1 VDEQATHYQR
11 LADLKHSL
19 AIGAIFKDEFDY
31 ILEWLAWHQMAGF
44 NDFYIAD
51 NASTDGTRE
60 LLEALSEI
68 KQLNIIY
75 QPTRENIAGVIN
87 NQTAAYNRI
96 SQLFLGNV
104 EGILFIDADEFLI
117 HESMIDG
124 AEYKLLHD
132 LFDDPKIAMV
142 GINWRTF
149 GSSGHKKKDPG
160 LVLERFRDYFR
171 NFKNKKNTGTYTH
184 NFIKSMSR
192 IKYTKSINIHHGLF
206 VAEEILVNPLGTPVT
221 EFLTIQDGIFKAA
234 KISGMVKDV
243 CEGPLRI
250 NHYVIKS
257 WEEFVT
263 KKKRGRAN
271 TSDRISDSFFKQRD
285 LLFNGAQFKF
295 NEKKIERLK
304 AKIQELSNAIDS
316 TSFNQSLSGF
326 IDVNNKDKISG
337 WLANDKGESKDLKVN
352 IFVNSVYQ
360 GFAKVGF
367 FRPDLKEKKIS
378 IDGFSGFRW
387 THPQTLKNGDK
398 VEIYVHA
405 NKYRF
410 PKNACIEI
418 V

>member
-11 LADLKHSL
+11 LEDLKHSL
-19 AIGAIFKDEFDY
+19 AIGAIFKDEFEY

-87 NQTAAYNRI
+87 NQTAAYDRI

-132 LFDDPKIAMV
+132 LFGDPKIAMV

-149 GSSGHKKKDPG
+149 GSSGQKTWESG
-160 LVLERFRDYFR
+160 LVIERFNEYFKAAR
-171 NFKNKKNTGTYTH
+171 NHKPLVTH
-184 NFIKSMSR
+184 NRLKSISR
-192 IKYTKSINIHHGLF
+192 IKFTRGISVHVSDFCEDALC
-206 VAEEILVNPLGTPVT
+206 VDPLGNAIEFVSVNNTPV
-221 EFLTIQDGIFKAA
+221 
-234 KISGMVKDV
+234 KISSLSKHV
-243 CEGPLRI
+243 CESPLRI

-263 KKKRGRAN
+263 KKQKRGRADI
-271 TSDRISDSFFKQRD
+271 SARRSDSFFEEHD
-285 LLFNGAQFKF
+285 FNGAQFKF
-295 NEKKIERLK
+295 HKKKIERLK
-304 AKIQELSNAIDS
+304 AKIQELNNALDS
-316 TSFNQSLSGF
+316 TSFNRRLTGF
-326 IDVNNKDKISG
+326 IDVNNKNKISG
-337 WLANDKGESKDLKVN
+337 WLVNEQGKSKDLKVN

-367 FRPDLKEKKIS
+367 YRHDLKEKKIS

-387 THPQTLKNGDK
+387 THAQTLKNGDK
-398 VEIYVHA
+398 VEVYVHA
-405 NKYRF
+405 NRYKF
-410 PKNACIEI
+410 PKNASIEI
-418 V
+418 GLNI

>member
-1 VDEQATHYQR
+1 MV
-11 LADLKHSL
+11 KPL
-19 AIGAIFKDEFDY
+19 AIGAIFKDEFEY
-31 ILEWLAWHQMAGF
+31 ILEWLGWHQIAGF
-44 NDFYIAD
+44 HNFYIAD

-60 LLEALSEI
+60 LLEALSDI
-68 KQLNIIY
+68 KQINIIY

-87 NQTAAYNRI
+87 NQTAAYERI

-132 LFDDPKIAMV
+132 LFGDPKIAMV

-149 GSSGHKKKDPG
+149 GSSGQKTWESG
-160 LVLERFRDYFR
+160 LVIERFNEYFKAAG
-171 NFKNKKNTGTYTH
+171 NHKPLVTH
-184 NFIKSMSR
+184 NRLKSISR
-192 IKYTKSINIHHGLF
+192 IKFTRGISVHVSDFCEDALC
-206 VAEEILVNPLGTPVT
+206 VDPLGNAIEFVSVNNTPV
-221 EFLTIQDGIFKAA
+221 
-234 KISGMVKDV
+234 KISSLSKHVS
-243 CEGPLRI
+243 ESPLRI

-263 KKKRGRAN
+263 KKQKRGRTD
-271 TSDRISDSFFKQRD
+271 TSKLSDSFFEERD
-285 LLFNGAQFKF
+285 LLFKGAQFKF